1 MKKVLLCFFLF
12 SIVAATPIKDK
23 WIPDSIY
30 PYSDSLQTIVKI
42 TDTTWGTVINTITVI
57 SLIDGKYIL
66 THKNKPNRTFESH
79 NVRDIEFLKTN
90 LDLDTL

>member
-42 TDTTWGTVINTITVI
+42 TDTTWGTVI

-79 NVRDIEFLKTN
+79 NVRDIEFLKTK

>member
-30 PYSDSLQTIVKI
+30 PYSDSF
-42 TDTTWGTVINTITVI
+42 WGTVIDTITVI

-79 NVRDIEFLKTN
+79 NVRDIEFLKTK

>member
-30 PYSDSLQTIVKI
+30 PYSHSLQTIVKI
-42 TDTTWGTVINTITVI
+42 TDTTWGTVI

-79 NVRDIEFLKTN
+79 NVRDIEFLKTK